1 MTIADPERPVLAVLE
16 EMGIPYIR
24 VEHPPVVTVE
34 EAEERWKDL
43 PGAHCKNLFLRNQRG
58 NRHYLVVAEAS
69 RRIDLRELARKIGDD
84 RLSFGSPER
93 LKKFLGVEPGA
104 VSPFGL
110 IHDEGRRV
118 FVLIDRSLRDSRDVI
133 FHPNVNT
140 ASLSLAFADLER
152 FLSRC
157 GNRIEYTAF

>member
-1 MTIADPERPVLAVLE
+1 MTIAGLERPVLAALE
-16 EMGIPYIR
+16 ELGIPYVRI
-24 VEHPPVVTVE
+24 EHPPVITVE
-34 EAEERWKDL
+34 EAEERWKGL
-43 PGAHCKNLFLRNQRG
+43 SGTHCKNLFLRNQRG

-69 RRIDLRELARKIGDD
+69 RRIDLRELARRIGED

-110 IHDEGRRV
+110 IHDEERRV
-118 FVLIDRSLRDSRDVI
+118 FVLIEKSLRDSGKVI

-152 FLSRC
+152 FLSHC
-157 GNRIEYTAF
+157 GNTIDYIML

>member
-1 MTIADPERPVLAVLE
+1 MTIADLERPVLDALE
-16 EMGIPYIR
+16 EQGIPYVRI
-24 VEHPPVVTVE
+24 EHPPVITVE
-34 EAEERWKDL
+34 EAEERWKGL

-69 RRIDLRELARKIGDD
+69 RRIDLRELARKIGED

-93 LKKFLGVEPGA
+93 LKKCLGVEPGA

-118 FVLIDRSLRDSRDVI
+118 FVLIEKSLRDSKDVI

-152 FLSRC
+152 FLSHC
-157 GNRIEYTAF
+157 GNTIDYIVF

>member
-1 MTIADPERPVLAVLE
+1 MTIAGLERPVLAVLE
-16 EMGIPYIR
+16 ELGIPYVRI
-24 VEHPPVVTVE
+24 EHPPVITVE
-34 EAEERWKDL
+34 EAEERWKGL
-43 PGAHCKNLFLRNQRG
+43 SGAHCKNLFLRNQRG

-69 RRIDLRELARKIGDD
+69 RRIDLRELARRIGED
-84 RLSFGSPER
+84 RLSFGSPDR
-93 LKKFLGVEPGA
+93 LKKYLGVKPGA

-118 FVLIDRSLRDSRDVI
+118 LVLIEKSLRDSRAVI

-152 FLSRC
+152 FLSYR
-157 GNRIEYTAF
+157 GNAIDYITL

>member
-1 MTIADPERPVLAVLE
+1 MTVAELERPVLDVLADL
-16 EMGIPYIR
+16 GIPYVRI
-24 VEHPPVVTVE
+24 EHPPVLTVE
-34 EAEERWKDL
+34 EAEECWKGL
-43 PGAHCKNLFLRNQRG
+43 SGAHCKNLFLRNQRG
-58 NRHYLVVAEAS
+58 SRHYLVVAEAS
-69 RRIDLRELARKIGDD
+69 RRIDLRDLARRIGED

-93 LKKFLGVEPGA
+93 LKKILGVEPGA

-118 FVLIDRSLRDSRDVI
+118 FVLIEKSLRDSKDVI

-140 ASLSLAFADLER
+140 ASLSLAFADMER

-157 GNRIEYTAF
+157 GNTVDYIVF